1 MLSARLA
8 AEVPFCMGLCN
19 VVKGAPIR
27 SNIIYEKYM
36 NHVISVIRFKFFL
49 KVWRTLGSP
58 AWPKAQNA
66 RDRETNFN
74 RFTKGI

>member
-1 MLSARLA
+1 MKVYES
-8 AEVPFCMGLCN
+8 CN
-19 VVKGAPIR
+19 ISDPIQ
-27 SNIIYEKYM
+27 I
-36 NHVISVIRFKFFL
+36 FL